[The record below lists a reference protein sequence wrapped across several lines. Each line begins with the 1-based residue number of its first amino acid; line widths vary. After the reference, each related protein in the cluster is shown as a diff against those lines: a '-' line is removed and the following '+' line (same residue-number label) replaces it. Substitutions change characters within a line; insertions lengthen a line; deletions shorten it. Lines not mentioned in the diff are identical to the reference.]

1 MKFALSGLVTLLVA
15 AAVWANPNYPLPCPP
30 RMAPDACGPGYYVVS
45 PSGQPYG
52 PNYWLRPAGLPFN
65 GILPPPPW
73 ANQPGFQGGAMFGAH
88 PYARSPRD
96 YFMITDIEED
106 LYRRFR

>member
-1 MKFALSGLVTLLVA
+1 
-15 AAVWANPNYPLPCPP
+15 
-30 RMAPDACGPGYYVVS
+30 MAPDACGPGYYVVC
-45 PSGQPYG
+45 PQGQSYG

-65 GILPPPPW
+65 GILPPTPW
-73 ANQPGFQGGAMFGAH
+73 ANQGAPPPPYFGTH

-96 YFMITDIEED
+96 YFMISDIEED